1 MLGESH
7 ELKDEFPEHAELI
20 SELRDSDSEFA
31 RLFDE
36 YNEVNAEVI
45 RTEQGIENHEDLYTE
60 QLKKKRIALKD
71 QLYSMLMRSQG

>member
-7 ELKDEFPEHAELI
+7 ELKEEFPEHEELI

-31 RLFDE
+31 HLFDE
-36 YNEVNAEVI
+36 YQEVNSEII

-60 QLKKKRIALKD
+60 GLKKKRIVLKD
-71 QLYSMLMRSQG
+71 QLYSMILRSRG